1 MARKRDW
8 TRHARTVAQIKQLCC
23 LGLGPGAIAPPLT
36 RLLPRLIPGLS
47 VTLFFTDA
55 NGELANMYDPNP
67 AAAEAAPLYVSEFY
81 KQRRESDVTMAIAD
95 AFRLNPVCTR
105 LGQILKVDQR
115 TWERSDLYNVILRPM
130 DYHDAIQLAVCDRG
144 RPVGVVKISRGV
156 GAPEFT
162 ARELDLLAALEP
174 YLAHAFSGSSSSL
187 PLIESDAEED
197 QGLIIADRNGRV
209 RHLSPQARTLLVYA
223 THDEIAPRKVRA
235 SDKLK
240 LPAPVAQLARTL
252 AQAFEG
258 QAPATP
264 PVHHHKNA
272 WGEFVF
278 RAFWLDGQGAE
289 PPLVGIRVNRREPL
303 AVRLLRRMEHL
314 PLSERQIEVS
324 LHLVAGKTYA
334 AIAERL
340 GVSRPTAI
348 YHAQEVFNKLGVASR
363 AELQAKLMA
372 L

>member
-1 MARKRDW
+1 VARKQDW
-8 TRHARTVAQIKQLCC
+8 TRRARTVAQIKQLCC
-23 LGLGPGAIAPPLT
+23 LGLGPEAIAPPLT

-55 NGELANMYDPNP
+55 NGELVNMYDPNP

-95 AFRLNPVCTR
+95 AFRLHPICTR

-115 TWERSDLYNVILRPM
+115 TWGRSDLYNLILRPM
-130 DYHDAIQLAVCDRG
+130 DYHDAIQLAVRDRG

-174 YLAHAFSGSSSSL
+174 YLAHAFAGSPGAM

-209 RHLSPQARTLLVYA
+209 RHLSPQARALLIYA
-223 THDEIAPRKVRA
+223 TCDEIAPGKARA
-235 SDKLK
+235 RGKLE
-240 LPAPVAQLARTL
+240 LPPPVAQLARTL
-252 AQAFEG
+252 AQVFDG
-258 QAPATP
+258 QVPATP
-264 PVHHHKNA
+264 PVHHHKNG

-278 RAFWLDGQGAE
+278 RAYWLEGQGAE
-289 PPLVGIRVNRREPL
+289 PPLVGIRVSRREPL
-303 AVRLLRRMEHL
+303 PVRLLRRMEHL
-314 PLSERQIEVS
+314 PLSQRQIEVS
-324 LHLVAGKTYA
+324 LHLVSGETYA

-340 GVSRPTAI
+340 GVTRPTVI
-348 YHAQEVFNKLGVASR
+348 YHAQEVFNKLAVASR
-363 AELQAKLMA
+363 AELQAKLMT

>member
-1 MARKRDW
+1 MARKQDLSR
-8 TRHARTVAQIKQLCC
+8 RARTIAQIKQLCC
-23 LGLGPGAIAPPLT
+23 LGLGPEAIAPPLT

-47 VTLFFTDA
+47 VTLFFTDG

-95 AFRLNPVCTR
+95 AFTLPPNCTR

-115 TWERSDLYNVILRPM
+115 AWERSDLYNLILRPM
-130 DYHDAIQLAVCDRG
+130 DYHDAIQLAVRDRG

-156 GAPEFT
+156 RTPEFT
-162 ARELDLLAALEP
+162 ARELDLLAVLEP
-174 YLAHAFSGSSSSL
+174 YLAHAFAGSSSAM
-187 PLIESDAEED
+187 PLVESDAEED
-197 QGLIIADRNGRV
+197 QGLIIADRDGRV
-209 RHLSPQARTLLVYA
+209 RHLSPQARALLFYA
-223 THDEIAPRKVRA
+223 TSDEIAPGKIRA
-235 SDKLK
+235 SAKRE

-252 AQAFEG
+252 ARVFEG
-258 QAPATP
+258 PATATP

-278 RAFWLDGQGAE
+278 RAYWLEGEGTE
-289 PPLVGIRVNRREPL
+289 PPLIGIRVSRREPL
-303 AVRLLRRMEHL
+303 QVRLLRRMEHL

-324 LHLVAGKTYA
+324 LHLASGETYA

-340 GVSRPTAI
+340 GVSRPTVI
-348 YHAQEVFNKLGVASR
+348 YHAQEIFNKLGVSSR
-363 AELQAKLMA
+363 GELQAKLMT